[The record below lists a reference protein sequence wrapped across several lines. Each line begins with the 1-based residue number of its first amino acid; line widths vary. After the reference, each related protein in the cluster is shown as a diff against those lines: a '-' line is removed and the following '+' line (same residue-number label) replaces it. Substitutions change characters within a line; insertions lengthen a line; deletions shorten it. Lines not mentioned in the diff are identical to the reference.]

1 MRTGLTSRCRTFE
14 LMSAQREH
22 TIAILGLGYVGLPL
36 AVAFSKKYKTL
47 GFDINAEKAT
57 LIASGVDPTN
67 ELVGDQLSHA
77 LQSHLQI
84 TAEPALLAS
93 CNTYI
98 ITVPTDINPDKS
110 PNLEPLIAASNLV
123 GTYLK
128 KGDLVIYESTTYP
141 GCTEEVC
148 VPILSEKSG
157 LVFNQGYTVGYSPER
172 INPGDK
178 QRNVT
183 NILKVTS
190 GSTSEAGQEVNTL
203 YNTIITAGTH
213 LAPSIKVAE
222 AAKAIENAQ
231 RDVNISFINELAL
244 IFDKLNIDTGDVLAA
259 AGTKWNFLPFK
270 PGLVGGHCISVD
282 PYYLAHKAQ
291 EVGHDPQVILSGR
304 RINDGMGLHV
314 ASSIVKLLHH
324 KDLTVKGGRA
334 LILGLAFKENTGDV
348 RNSKVVD
355 VYQELKSFGMEVDV
369 YDPLANPA
377 QASREYGI
385 GLVQEIDLS
394 EYQAVLLAVPHET
407 FSTLDIKTS
416 RQCVVYDLKGV
427 LPRKKVD
434 KRL

>member
-1 MRTGLTSRCRTFE
+1 MTG
-14 LMSAQREH
+14 QKEH

-36 AVAFSKKYKTL
+36 AVAFSKKYNTL
-47 GFDINAEKAT
+47 GFDINEAKAS

-67 ELVGDQLSHA
+67 ELDGEELSVA
-77 LQSHLQI
+77 LQSQLQI
-84 TAEPALLAS
+84 TSDPALLAP
-93 CNTYI
+93 CTTFI

-110 PNLEPLIAASNLV
+110 PNLEPLIAASLLV
-123 GTYLK
+123 GKYLK

-148 VPILSEKSG
+148 VPILNENSG
-157 LVFNQGYTVGYSPER
+157 LIFNEDYTVGYSPER

-190 GSTSEAGQEVNTL
+190 GSTKEAAKEVDAL
-203 YNTIITAGTH
+203 YNSIITAGTH

-244 IFDKLNIDTGDVLAA
+244 IFDKLDIDTGDVLAA

-304 RINDGMGLHV
+304 RINDTMGLHV
-314 ASSIVKLLHH
+314 ASSVVKLLHQ
-324 KDLTVKGGRA
+324 KELPVKGGRA

-355 VYQELKSFGMEVDV
+355 VYQELKSFGMDVDV
-369 YDPLANPA
+369 HDPLTNPV
-377 QASREYGI
+377 QALREYGI
-385 GLVQEIDLS
+385 TLIQDIELS
-394 EYQAVLLAVPHET
+394 DYHAILLAVPHET

-416 RQCVVYDLKGV
+416 PQCVVYDLKGV

>member
-1 MRTGLTSRCRTFE
+1 MTG
-14 LMSAQREH
+14 QKEH

-36 AVAFSKKYKTL
+36 AVAFSKKYNTL
-47 GFDINAEKAT
+47 GFDINEAKAS

-67 ELVGDQLSHA
+67 ELDGNELSLA
-77 LQSHLQI
+77 LQSQLQI
-84 TAEPALLAS
+84 TSDPALLAS
-93 CNTYI
+93 CTTFI

-110 PNLEPLIAASNLV
+110 PNLEPLIAASLLV
-123 GTYLK
+123 SKHLK

-148 VPILSEKSG
+148 VPILNENSG
-157 LVFNQGYTVGYSPER
+157 LIFNEDYTVGYSPER

-190 GSTSEAGQEVNTL
+190 GSTNEAAKEVDAL
-203 YNTIITAGTH
+203 YNSIITAGTH

-244 IFDKLNIDTGDVLAA
+244 IFDKLEIDTGDVLAA

-291 EVGHDPQVILSGR
+291 EVGHNPQVILSGR
-304 RINDGMGLHV
+304 RINDSMGLHV
-314 ASSIVKLLHH
+314 ASSVVKLLHQ
-324 KDLTVKGGRA
+324 KELPVKGGRA

-348 RNSKVVD
+348 RNSKVAD
-355 VYQELKSFGMEVDV
+355 VHQELKSFGMDVDV
-369 YDPLANPA
+369 YDPLANPVHA
-377 QASREYGI
+377 LREYGI
-385 GLVQEIDLS
+385 SLIQDVELS
-394 EYQAVLLAVPHET
+394 DYQAVLLAVPHET

>member
-1 MRTGLTSRCRTFE
+1 MTG
-14 LMSAQREH
+14 QKEH

-36 AVAFSKKYKTL
+36 AVAFSKKYNTL
-47 GFDINAEKAT
+47 GFDINEAKAS

-67 ELVGDQLSHA
+67 ELDGNELSLA
-77 LQSHLQI
+77 LQSQLQI
-84 TAEPALLAS
+84 TSDPALLAS
-93 CNTYI
+93 CTTFI

-110 PNLEPLIAASNLV
+110 PNLEPLIAASLLV
-123 GTYLK
+123 SKHLK

-148 VPILSEKSG
+148 VPILNENSG
-157 LVFNQGYTVGYSPER
+157 LIFNEDYTVGYSPER

-190 GSTSEAGQEVNTL
+190 GSTNEAAKEVDAL
-203 YNTIITAGTH
+203 YNSIITAGTH

-244 IFDKLNIDTGDVLAA
+244 IFDKLEVDTGDVLAA

-282 PYYLAHKAQ
+282 PYYLAYKAQ

-304 RINDGMGLHV
+304 RINDSMGLHV
-314 ASSIVKLLHH
+314 ASSVVKLLHQ
-324 KDLTVKGGRA
+324 KELPVKGGRA

-355 VYQELKSFGMEVDV
+355 VHQELKSFGMDVDV
-369 YDPLANPA
+369 YDPLANPV
-377 QASREYGI
+377 QALREYGI
-385 GLVQEIDLS
+385 SLIQDVELS
-394 EYQAVLLAVPHET
+394 DYQAVLLAVPHET

>member
-1 MRTGLTSRCRTFE
+1 MT
-14 LMSAQREH
+14 AQEEH

-36 AVAFSKKYKTL
+36 AVAFSKKYNTL
-47 GFDINAEKAT
+47 GFDINEAKAT

-67 ELVGDQLSHA
+67 ELDNDQLSLA
-77 LQSHLQI
+77 LQSQLQI
-84 TAEPALLAS
+84 TSDPALLAS
-93 CNTYI
+93 CTTFI

-110 PNLEPLIAASNLV
+110 PNLEPLIAASLLA
-123 GTYLK
+123 GKHLK
-128 KGDLVIYESTTYP
+128 KGGLVIYESTTYP

-148 VPILSEKSG
+148 VPILNEKSG
-157 LVFNQGYTVGYSPER
+157 LLFNEDYTVGYSPER

-190 GSTSEAGQEVNTL
+190 GSTKEAARKVDAL
-203 YNTIITAGTH
+203 YNSIITAGTH

-244 IFDKLNIDTGDVLAA
+244 IFDKLEIDTGDVLAA

-304 RINDGMGLHV
+304 RINDSMGLHV
-314 ASSIVKLLHH
+314 ASSVVKLLHQ
-324 KDLTVKGGRA
+324 KELPVKGGRA

-369 YDPLANPA
+369 YDPLANQA
-377 QASREYGI
+377 QALREYGI
-385 GLVQEIDLS
+385 TLIQNIELS
-394 EYQAVLLAVPHET
+394 AYQAILLTVPHQA
-407 FSTLDIKTS
+407 FSDLTIQS
-416 RQCVVYDLKGV
+416 SQNCVVYDLKGV

>member
-1 MRTGLTSRCRTFE
+1 MTGLK
-14 LMSAQREH
+14 EH

-36 AVAFSKKYKTL
+36 AVAFSKKYNTL
-47 GFDINAEKAT
+47 GFDINDAKAS
-57 LIASGVDPTN
+57 LIGSGVDPTN
-67 ELVGDQLSHA
+67 ELDSGELSLA
-77 LQSHLQI
+77 LQSQLQI
-84 TAEPALLAS
+84 TSDPALLAS
-93 CNTYI
+93 CTTFI

-110 PNLEPLIAASNLV
+110 PNLEPLIAASILV
-123 GTYLK
+123 GKHLK
-128 KGDLVIYESTTYP
+128 KGDLVIYESTTFP

-148 VPILSEKSG
+148 VPILEQAGSLK
-157 LVFNQGYTVGYSPER
+157 FNQDFTVGYSPER

-190 GSTSEAGQEVNTL
+190 GSTKEAAKEVDAL
-203 YNTIITAGTH
+203 YNSIITAGTH

-244 IFDKLNIDTGDVLAA
+244 IFDKLEIDTGDVLVA

-304 RINDGMGLHV
+304 RINDSMGLHV
-314 ASSIVKLLHH
+314 ASSVVKLLHQ
-324 KDLTVKGGRA
+324 KELPVKGGRA

-355 VYQELKSFGMEVDV
+355 VYQELKSFGMGVEV

-377 QASREYGI
+377 QALREYGI
-385 GLVQEIDLS
+385 TLIQNIELS
-394 EYQAVLLAVPHET
+394 DYQAVLLAVPHQA
-407 FSTLDIKTS
+407 FSSLTIQS
-416 RQCVVYDLKGV
+416 SQNCVVYDLKGV

>member
-1 MRTGLTSRCRTFE
+1 MTG
-14 LMSAQREH
+14 QKEH

-36 AVAFSKKYKTL
+36 AVAFSKKYNTL
-47 GFDINAEKAT
+47 GFDINEAKAS
-57 LIASGVDPTN
+57 LIASGVDSTN
-67 ELVGDQLSHA
+67 ELDNDELSRA
-77 LQSHLQI
+77 LQSQLQI
-84 TAEPALLAS
+84 TSDPALLAS
-93 CNTYI
+93 CTTFI

-110 PNLEPLIAASNLV
+110 PNLEPLIAASLLV
-123 GTYLK
+123 GKHLK

-148 VPILSEKSG
+148 VPILNENSG
-157 LVFNQGYTVGYSPER
+157 LIFNEDYTVGYSPER

-190 GSTSEAGQEVNTL
+190 GSTKEAAKEVDAL
-203 YNTIITAGTH
+203 YNSIITAGTH

-231 RDVNISFINELAL
+231 RDINISFINELAL
-244 IFDKLNIDTGDVLAA
+244 IFDKLEIDTGDVLTA

-291 EVGHDPQVILSGR
+291 QVGHDPQVILSGR
-304 RINDGMGLHV
+304 RINDSMGLHV
-314 ASSIVKLLHH
+314 ASSVVKLLHQ
-324 KDLTVKGGRA
+324 KELLVKGGRA

-355 VYQELKSFGMEVDV
+355 VYQELKSFGIEVDV

-377 QASREYGI
+377 QALKEYGI
-385 GLVQEIDLS
+385 ELVQEILLS
-394 EYQAVLLAVPHET
+394 NYQAILLAVPHET
-407 FSTLDIKTS
+407 FSTLDIQS
-416 RQCVVYDLKGV
+416 SPQCVVYDLKGV

>member
-1 MRTGLTSRCRTFE
+1 MTG
-14 LMSAQREH
+14 QKEH

-36 AVAFSKKYKTL
+36 AVAFSKKYNTL
-47 GFDINAEKAT
+47 GFDINEAKAS
-57 LIASGVDPTN
+57 LIASGVDSTN
-67 ELVGDQLSHA
+67 ELDNDELSRA
-77 LQSHLQI
+77 LQSQLQI
-84 TAEPALLAS
+84 TSDPALLAS
-93 CNTYI
+93 CTTFI

-110 PNLEPLIAASNLV
+110 PNLEPLITASLLV
-123 GTYLK
+123 GKHLK

-148 VPILSEKSG
+148 VPILEQAGSLK
-157 LVFNQGYTVGYSPER
+157 FNQDFTVGYSPER

-190 GSTSEAGQEVNTL
+190 GSTNEAAKEVDAL
-203 YNTIITAGTH
+203 YNSIITAGTH

-244 IFDKLNIDTGDVLAA
+244 IFDKLEIDTGDVLAA

-291 EVGHDPQVILSGR
+291 EVGHNPQVILSGR
-304 RINDGMGLHV
+304 RINDSMGLHV
-314 ASSIVKLLHH
+314 ASSVVKLLHQ
-324 KDLTVKGGRA
+324 KELPVKGGRA

-355 VYQELKSFGMEVDV
+355 VHQELKSFGMDVDV
-369 YDPLANPA
+369 YDPLANPV
-377 QASREYGI
+377 QALREYGI
-385 GLVQEIDLS
+385 SLIQDVELS
-394 EYQAVLLAVPHET
+394 DYQAVLLAVPHET

>member
-1 MRTGLTSRCRTFE
+1 MTG
-14 LMSAQREH
+14 QKEH

-36 AVAFSKKYKTL
+36 AVAFSKKYNTL
-47 GFDINAEKAT
+47 GFDINEAKAS

-67 ELVGDQLSHA
+67 ELDGNELSLA
-77 LQSHLQI
+77 LQSQLQI
-84 TAEPALLAS
+84 TSDPALLAS
-93 CNTYI
+93 CTTFI

-110 PNLEPLIAASNLV
+110 PNLEPLIAASLLV
-123 GTYLK
+123 SKHLK

-148 VPILSEKSG
+148 VPILNENSG
-157 LVFNQGYTVGYSPER
+157 LIFNEDYTVGYSPER

-190 GSTSEAGQEVNTL
+190 GSTNEAAKEVDAL
-203 YNTIITAGTH
+203 YNSIITAGTH

-244 IFDKLNIDTGDVLAA
+244 IFDKLEVDTGDVLAA

-282 PYYLAHKAQ
+282 PYYLAYKAQ

-304 RINDGMGLHV
+304 RINDSMGLHV
-314 ASSIVKLLHH
+314 ASSVVKLLHQ
-324 KDLTVKGGRA
+324 KGLPVKGGRA
-334 LILGLAFKENTGDV
+334 LVLGLAFKENTGDV

-377 QASREYGI
+377 QALKEYGI
-385 GLVQEIDLS
+385 ELVQEILLS
-394 EYQAVLLAVPHET
+394 NYQAILLAVPHET
-407 FSTLDIKTS
+407 FSTLDIQS
-416 RQCVVYDLKGV
+416 SPQCVVYDLKGV

>member
-1 MRTGLTSRCRTFE
+1 MTG
-14 LMSAQREH
+14 QKEH

-36 AVAFSKKYKTL
+36 AVAFSKKYNTL
-47 GFDINAEKAT
+47 GFDINEAKAS
-57 LIASGVDPTN
+57 LIASGVDPTS
-67 ELVGDQLSHA
+67 ELDNDELSRA
-77 LQSHLQI
+77 LQSQLQI
-84 TAEPALLAS
+84 TSDPALLAS
-93 CNTYI
+93 CTTFI

-110 PNLEPLIAASNLV
+110 PNLEPLIAASLLV
-123 GTYLK
+123 SKHLK

-148 VPILSEKSG
+148 VPILNENSG
-157 LVFNQGYTVGYSPER
+157 LIFNEDYTVGYSPER

-190 GSTSEAGQEVNTL
+190 GSTNEAAKEVDAL
-203 YNTIITAGTH
+203 YNSIITAGTH

-244 IFDKLNIDTGDVLAA
+244 IFDKLEVDTGDVLAA

-282 PYYLAHKAQ
+282 PYYLAYKAQ

-304 RINDGMGLHV
+304 RINDSMGLHV
-314 ASSIVKLLHH
+314 ASSVVKLLHQ
-324 KDLTVKGGRA
+324 KGLPVKGGRA
-334 LILGLAFKENTGDV
+334 LVLGLAFKENTGDV

-355 VYQELKSFGMEVDV
+355 VYQELKSFGMDVDV
-369 YDPLANPA
+369 YDPLANPV
-377 QASREYGI
+377 QALREYGI
-385 GLVQEIDLS
+385 ALNQNIELS
-394 EYQAVLLAVPHET
+394 DYQAVLLTVPHKA

-416 RQCVVYDLKGV
+416 PQCVVYDLKGV